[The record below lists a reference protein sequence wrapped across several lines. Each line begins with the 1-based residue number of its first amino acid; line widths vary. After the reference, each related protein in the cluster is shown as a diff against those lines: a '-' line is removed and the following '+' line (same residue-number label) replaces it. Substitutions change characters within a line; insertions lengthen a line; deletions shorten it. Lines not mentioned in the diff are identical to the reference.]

1 MRFCTG
7 LLALAATAICGGTG
21 MTTSTNDF
29 FQNTEI
35 NGALTPEQAAQLL
48 ELPDLGDTSTSL
60 DNGGA
65 PSTTTAADAAKTEE
79 PTNSGA
85 AAPAAAPAPAASLTA
100 APAAAPVTE
109 PDATNAVVLAKD
121 GKHTIPYAKLVEARE
136 GEQHWKATAEA
147 TQRQLADLQAQA
159 QQRADAG
166 QAPTTTDNQVA
177 AAQAAIA
184 KGVDPAIFGDFSEE
198 ELAKGIQTLV
208 AQQVQEQV
216 TAQVGKALAP
226 FQQHQQQTAHE
237 AHVEAIYRAHPDAD
251 SIAESAELKQW
262 ITSQPGYLQPTLQ
275 AVLEKG
281 STSQVIELFNDF
293 KKGTGA
299 PAPAPSPGKSATAAA
314 DPKVAAQAAIAAAT
328 PAVPASLSD
337 IPGGRA
343 DSLSPHERL
352 AAMDP
357 TSMAEAMQG
366 MSPDQIDAFL
376 NRSL

>member
-1 MRFCTG
+1 
-7 LLALAATAICGGTG
+7 

-29 FQNTEI
+29 FQNIEI
-35 NGALTPEQAAQLL
+35 DGALTPEQAAQLM
-48 ELPDLGDTSTSL
+48 ELSDLGDTSNTL

-65 PSTTTAADAAKTEE
+65 PSTTTAADAAKTED
-79 PTNSGA
+79 TNSNA
-85 AAPAAAPAPAASLTA
+85 AAASPVGAPAAAPAS
-100 APAAAPVTE
+100 E
-109 PDATNAVVLAKD
+109 PDATIAVVLAKD

-147 TQRQLADLQAQA
+147 TQRQLTDLQAQA

-198 ELAKGIQTLV
+198 ELTKGIQTLV

-226 FQQHQQQTAHE
+226 FQQHQQQTAQD
-237 AHVEAIYRAHPDAD
+237 AHTEAIYRAHPDAD

-262 ITSQPGYLQPTLQ
+262 ITSQPSYLQPTLQ

-299 PAPAPSPGKSATAAA
+299 PAPAPSPGKGAPAAVDPTAAA
-314 DPKVAAQAAIAAAT
+314 KAAIAAAT